1 MKKTPTS
8 FGLVSSIT
16 AGFTSGLLGGT
27 GLLGGGASSIPSSD
41 KAGLFLPIIDK
52 LEIDLD

>member
-16 AGFTSGLLGGT
+16 AGFTSGLLGG
-27 GLLGGGASSIPSSD
+27 GASSIPSSE

>member
-27 GLLGGGASSIPSSD
+27 GLLGGILSQKVFVLLKASICSD
-41 KAGLFLPIIDK
+41 SEPKSLYAP
-52 LEIDLD
+52 